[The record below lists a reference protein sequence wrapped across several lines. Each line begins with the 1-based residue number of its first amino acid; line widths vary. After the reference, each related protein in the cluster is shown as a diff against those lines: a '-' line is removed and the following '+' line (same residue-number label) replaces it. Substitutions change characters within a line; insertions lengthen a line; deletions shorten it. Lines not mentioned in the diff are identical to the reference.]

1 MRPGRLTHVGF
12 APEGDVQG
20 SHRMAIQASP
30 SALRGRGTFV
40 TVSLILRIVSNFEQS
55 RHRRRYR
62 VTKRNGLVYK
72 PVVYLPKESFFNL
85 MSRMEGE

>member
-1 MRPGRLTHVGF
+1 MIHPTIGVH
-12 APEGDVQG
+12 
-20 SHRMAIQASP
+20 SSP
-30 SALRGRGTFV
+30 F
-40 TVSLILRIVSNFEQS
+40 SLILRIVSNFEQS